1 MLQAKNKKLKLAD
14 IRIPRRFAESRPS
27 PDKLNEK
34 YRRYMETGVLDKVY
48 VDEDMNLVDGYI
60 SFLIARMI
68 GADGVLRG
76 VVLIDRDKHNQKS
89 APEKEPAP
97 EKDPAPEKEP
107 APAFTTERYESL
119 LRRFE
124 RLAPGEDPYTNCRR
138 GGFRE
143 CRGCILSVEHN
154 GTGLSCLGL
163 QLRNPK
169 DVYAKL
175 VAYFDGGGE

>member
-14 IRIPRRFAESRPS
+14 IRIPRRFEESRPS

-34 YRRYMETGVLDKVY
+34 YRRYIETGVLDKVY

-60 SFLIARMI
+60 SFLIARMV

-76 VVLIDRDKHNQKS
+76 VVLIDRDKRNQKS
-89 APEKEPAP
+89 AT
-97 EKDPAPEKEP
+97 EKEP
-107 APAFTTERYESL
+107 APAFTEERYESL

-124 RLAPGEDPYTNCRR
+124 RLAPGEDPYPSCQRGRVEGCRD
-138 GGFRE
+138 
-143 CRGCILSVEHN
+143 CILSKANN
-154 GTGLSCLGL
+154 GTGMSCLDL
-163 QLRNPK
+163 QLENQK

>member
-1 MLQAKNKKLKLAD
+1 MLKAKNKKLKLAG
-14 IRIPRRFAESRPS
+14 IRIPRRFEESRPA

-34 YRRYMETGVLDKVY
+34 YRRYIETGVLDKVY
-48 VDEDMNLVDGYI
+48 VDEDMNLVVWYI
-60 SFLIARMI
+60 SLLIARMI
-68 GADGVLRG
+68 CADGVPRG
-76 VVLIDRDKHNQKS
+76 VVRIDRDKHNQKS

-97 EKDPAPEKEP
+97 
-107 APAFTTERYESL
+107 AFTEERYESL

-124 RLAPGEDPYTNCRR
+124 RLDPGEDPYANCRR
-138 GGFRE
+138 GSFGE
-143 CRGCILSVEHN
+143 CRDCILSAANN

>member
-14 IRIPRRFAESRPS
+14 IQIPRRFEESRPS

-34 YRRYMETGVLDKVY
+34 YRRYIETGVLDKVY

-60 SFLIARMI
+60 SLLIARMI

-76 VVLIDRDKHNQKS
+76 VVLIDRDKRSQKS

-97 EKDPAPEKEP
+97 KKEP
-107 APAFTTERYESL
+107 APAFTTERYKSL

-124 RLAPGEDPYTNCRR
+124 RLAPGEDPYTSCQRGRVEGCRD
-138 GGFRE
+138 
-143 CRGCILSVEHN
+143 CILSKANN
-154 GTGLSCLGL
+154 GTGMSCLGL
-163 QLRNPK
+163 QLGNQK

>member
-14 IRIPRRFAESRPS
+14 IQIPSRFEESRPS

-34 YRRYMETGVLDKVY
+34 YRRYIETGVLDKVY

-60 SFLIARMI
+60 SLLIARMV

-76 VVLIDRDKHNQKS
+76 VVLIDRDKRNQKS
-89 APEKEPAP
+89 
-97 EKDPAPEKEP
+97 APEKEP
-107 APAFTTERYESL
+107 APAFTTERYKSL

-124 RLAPGEDPYTNCRR
+124 RLAPGEDPYTNCQRR
-138 GGFRE
+138 RVEG
-143 CRGCILSVEHN
+143 CRDCILSAEHN
-154 GTGLSCLGL
+154 GTGMSCLGL
-163 QLRNPK
+163 QLGNPK
-169 DVYAKL
+169 DVYGKL

>member
-1 MLQAKNKKLKLAD
+1 MLQAKNKKLKLAG
-14 IRIPRRFAESRPS
+14 IRIPRRFEESRPA

-34 YRRYMETGVLDKVY
+34 YRRYIETGVLDKVY
-48 VDEDMNLVDGYI
+48 VDEDMNLVVWYI
-60 SFLIARMI
+60 SLLIARMI
-68 GADGVLRG
+68 CADGVPRG
-76 VVLIDRDKHNQKS
+76 VVRIDRDKHNQNS
-89 APEKEPAP
+89 ATEKEL
-97 EKDPAPEKEP
+97 EPEKEP

-124 RLAPGEDPYTNCRR
+124 QLPPGEDPYANCRR

>member
-14 IRIPRRFAESRPS
+14 IRIPRRFEESRPS

-34 YRRYMETGVLDKVY
+34 YRRYIETGVLDKVY

-60 SFLIARMI
+60 SFLIARMV

-76 VVLIDRDKHNQKS
+76 VVLIDRDKRNQKS
-89 APEKEPAP
+89 
-97 EKDPAPEKEP
+97 APEKEP

-124 RLAPGEDPYTNCRR
+124 RLAPGEDPYTSCRR

-143 CRGCILSVEHN
+143 CRDCILSKANN
-154 GTGLSCLGL
+154 GTGMSCLDL
-163 QLRNPK
+163 QLKNQK

>member
-14 IRIPRRFAESRPS
+14 IRIPRWFAESLPS

-34 YRRYMETGVLDKVY
+34 YRRYMETGVLDNVY
-48 VDEDMNLVDGYI
+48 YI

-68 GADGVLRG
+68 CADGVPRG
-76 VVLIDRDKHNQKS
+76 VVRIDRDKHNQKS

-97 EKDPAPEKEP
+97 KKEP

-124 RLAPGEDPYTNCRR
+124 QLSPGEDPYANCRR

-143 CRGCILSVEHN
+143 CRGCILSVRNN

>member
-1 MLQAKNKKLKLAD
+1 MLQAKNKNLKLAD

-68 GADGVLRG
+68 GAEGVLRG
-76 VVLIDRDKHNQKS
+76 VVLIDR
-89 APEKEPAP
+89 E
-97 EKDPAPEKEP
+97 
-107 APAFTTERYESL
+107 AFTTERYESL
-119 LRRFE
+119 LHRFKQ
-124 RLAPGEDPYTNCRR
+124 LSPGEEPYANCRR
-138 GGFRE
+138 GLGE
-143 CRGCILSVEHN
+143 CRGCILSVRNN